1 MKTALGV
8 LEAHL
13 LTQTYLVGD
22 AVTLADIIAFCNLF
36 MGFTIVR
43 ALPQSHTTWCLP
55 MTKATAANLVGQE
68 MSGRRFQ
75 ESLSYKYDLHT
86 LTPVQAGFAC
96 VLISGLGRVGEH
108 SIRGREGAAGCSS
121 ALGQVHRGRTTC

>member
-36 MGFTIVR
+36 MGFTTVR
-43 ALPQSHTTWCLP
+43 ALPQSHTTWCLL
-55 MTKATAANLVGQE
+55 MTKPRPPVW
-68 MSGRRFQ
+68 SGRRFQ

-86 LTPVQAGFAC
+86 LAPVQAG
-96 VLISGLGRVGEH
+96 L
-108 SIRGREGAAGCSS
+108 
-121 ALGQVHRGRTTC
+121 